1 MKALFTFWQSGPF
14 LKWRSF
20 FIILLWGLLC
30 ARGRAYAQFPRL
42 ETFRNSTATGWT
54 IGGTAYL
61 TDNGTTGGDA
71 AGEGYLRLTQS
82 TTYQAGYAIDNSSF
96 PATQGFSISFEYF
109 AYGGTTPGADG
120 FSVFLIDGSTQT
132 FNIGASGGSLGY
144 AQKTG
149 IPGVSN
155 GYIGIGIDE
164 WGNYSNQTE
173 GRNGGINSGNLTPDA
188 VAIRGAGNG
197 AGTDQYPY
205 LTGTQSLPFS
215 LDVATA
221 RAQNGSPDYRRAF
234 IDVIASGGT
243 YRITIRIQ
251 HGSDVTTTI
260 SNYVVSAPPSTLRVG
275 FSGATGGST
284 NIHEIRNLQ
293 IVLPPVAANDQA
305 VTLLDTNV
313 SFDVVSNDQA
323 PGSSIDAASVDLN
336 PSQSGIQSTYT
347 VAGEGTFSVNAS
359 GVVTFDPTPTFAGV
373 VRIPYR
379 VNSILNSTSNLANL
393 TVRVA
398 TTCATPGKDGPGTLT
413 TGSVLNTY
421 YPGAAS
427 VAAGSSALTVGAAA
441 AGTTPISA
449 GDLVLLMQMQGA
461 TITTANDASYGANNA
476 TGTGNSTTDF
486 TAGQYEYG
494 IAAADVPLTGGTL
507 QLVGGLTRGYQNLDY
522 DDASN
527 PTGQRRFQVIRVP
540 QFSDLDVSGT
550 AAGTPAWNGS
560 TGGVLALDVAGLTSF
575 ASGAAVDLT
584 AKGFRGGG
592 GRITDG
598 STTALASDYRRGNS
612 GAHGAKG
619 EGTAGTPQFV
629 YNGTGIVNGG
639 LAGYRNGFTGRGAPG
654 NAGGGAVDFA
664 PITNSGNAGGA
675 GGGNAGTGGSGGY
688 GFGSGGTGAQ
698 ALGGAVVALA
708 NTTRITLG
716 GGGGAGS
723 ANGAGSGNSNFAAA
737 SGGLGGGILLLRTGS
752 VSGTG
757 TLRANGGNAPG
768 TAAAQEG
775 AGGGGAGGSIVVLAN
790 LTSGL
795 SNLTLQ
801 ANGGT
806 GGSANTAAADN
817 YGPGGG
823 GGGGFIYT
831 NGAATT
837 SVAGGTAGRTSSGN
851 SAFGAT
857 SGSAGTSSTTA
868 GRGIPYTIAG
878 AGGCLPELNTTLA
891 TSTPTLTRSGG
902 TGSSVAPATYSLTIS
917 NTGGGSAMGVAAR
930 VTLPAGLFGYDASGP
945 TTVTIRRADGSTFT
959 PTGYTTPTNGTNT
972 PAFGNIF
979 LPSDATLL
987 ISFRAT
993 VAANALDEVF
1003 YQASATVT
1011 YADPTRDQ
1019 AASIVSPGG
1028 TYSSGGP
1035 VEGSNYASAS
1045 NTTEDVRIA
1054 RPLPVELVIFEA
1066 KASGTDA
1073 LLTWVTASE
1082 KNNARF
1088 EVERSLNGTAFE
1100 RIGTVQGQGTT
1111 SRRTSYRYTDGG
1123 VGKLGL
1129 QVVYYR
1135 LRQVDT
1141 DEGSSLS
1148 PVRVATFKA
1157 GKGVVSLYPNP
1168 APAQA
1173 TLDLTGLPAGAYQG
1187 EILDL
1192 TGRRIQT
1199 LSLQGATI
1207 QELQLTNLPAGT
1219 YLLSLRGQGQNLM
1232 LPLVHK

>member
-1 MKALFTFWQSGPF
+1 MKARFTAWLTQPLNWFTYYAA
-14 LKWRSF
+14 
-20 FIILLWGLLC
+20 LLALLLC
-30 ARGRAYAQFPRL
+30 IGRPAQAQFPRL
-42 ETFRNSTATGWT
+42 ETFRNATATGWT
-54 IGGTAYL
+54 IGGSAYL
-61 TDNGTTGGDA
+61 TGNGAAGNDA
-71 AGEGYLRLTQS
+71 VGEGYLRLTQA
-82 TTYQAGYAIDNSSF
+82 TTNQAGYAVDNSSF

-109 AYGGTTPGADG
+109 AYGGTNPGADG
-120 FSVFLIDGSTQT
+120 FSVFLLDGSTQN

-144 AQKTG
+144 AQRTG
-149 IPGVSN
+149 VPGVSN
-155 GYIGIGIDE
+155 GYVGIGIDE
-164 WGNYSNQTE
+164 WGNYSNASE
-173 GRNGGINSGNLTPDA
+173 GRNGGINPGNLTPDA

-197 AGTDQYPY
+197 SGADQYPY

-215 LDVATA
+215 LDVTTP
-221 RAQNGSPDYRRAF
+221 RAQNGSADYRRAF

-251 HGSDVTTTI
+251 HGTEVTTTV

-275 FSGATGGST
+275 FSGATGAST

-305 VTLLDTNV
+305 ATLLDTNV
-313 SFDVVSNDQA
+313 SFDVVGNDQA

-336 PSQSGIQSTYT
+336 PSLSGIQSTYT
-347 VAGEGTFSVNAS
+347 VAGEGTFTVNTA
-359 GVVTFDPTPTFAGV
+359 GIVTFDPTPTFAGV

-413 TGSVLNTY
+413 ATSVPNTYFPGTGS
-421 YPGAAS
+421 AAT
-427 VAAGSSALTVGAAA
+427 GSTTVTVGAAET
-441 AGTTPISA
+441 GTTPISA

-461 TITTANDASYGANNA
+461 TITPANDVSYGANNA

-494 IAAADVPLTGGTL
+494 IAATDLPLTGGTL
-507 QLVGGLTRGYQNLDY
+507 QLVNGLTRSYQNLAY
-522 DDASN
+522 DDAGTA
-527 PTGQRRFQVIRVP
+527 TGQRRFQVIRVP

-550 AAGTPAWNGS
+550 AAATPAWNGS
-560 TGGVLALDVAGLTSF
+560 TGGVLALDVSGLTSF
-575 ASGAAVDLT
+575 ATGAVVDLT

-592 GRITDG
+592 GRATPG
-598 STTALASDYRRGNS
+598 NTGAQNTDYRRGTS

-619 EGTAGTPQFV
+619 EGTAGTPQYA
-629 YNGTGIVNGG
+629 YNSSAIVNSGI
-639 LAGYRNGFTGRGAPG
+639 AGYRNGSTGRGAPG
-654 NAGGGAVDFA
+654 NAGGGATDFT
-664 PITNSGNAGGA
+664 PVTNSGNAGGA
-675 GGGNAGTGGSGGY
+675 GGGNGGAGGLGGY
-688 GFGSGGTGAQ
+688 GFGSNSSGAR

-708 NTTRITLG
+708 GTTRITLG

-723 ANGAGSGNSNFAAA
+723 ANGTGTGSSNFAPA
-737 SGGLGGGILLLRTGS
+737 SGGVGGGILLLRTGS

-768 TAAAQEG
+768 TATATEG

-806 GGSANTAAADN
+806 GGSANTGAAAN

-831 NGAATT
+831 NGTATV
-837 SVAGGTAGRTSSGN
+837 SVTGGTAGRTSTS
-851 SAFGAT
+851 SATFGAT
-857 SGSAGTSSTTA
+857 NGAAGSSSTAA

-902 TGSSVAPATYSLTIS
+902 PGSRVAPATYSLIIS
-917 NTGGGSAMGVAAR
+917 NTGGGAATGVVASVA
-930 VTLPAGLFGYDASGP
+930 LPAGLFGYDASGT

-959 PTGYTTPTNGTNT
+959 PSGYTVPATGTNT
-972 PAFGNIF
+972 PTFGNIF

-987 ISFRAT
+987 ISFRVA
-993 VAANALDEVF
+993 VAASAQDEVF

-1019 AASIVSPGG
+1019 NADLVSPGG
-1028 TYSSGGP
+1028 TYTSGGP

-1054 RPLPVELVIFEA
+1054 RPLPVELAAFEA
-1066 KASGTDA
+1066 KASGADA
-1073 LLTWVTASE
+1073 LLTWITSSE

-1088 EVERSLNGTAFE
+1088 EIERSLNGSAFE
-1100 RIGTVQGQGTT
+1100 RIGSVQGQGTT
-1111 SRRTSYRYTDGG
+1111 SRRTSYRYLDGG

-1135 LRQVDT
+1135 LRQVDN
-1141 DEGSSLS
+1141 DESSSLS
-1148 PVRVATFKA
+1148 PVRVVAFSA

-1173 TLDLTGLPAGAYQG
+1173 TLDLTALPAGIYQG

-1192 TGRRIQT
+1192 TGRRVQT
-1199 LSLQGATI
+1199 LILQGAI
-1207 QELQLTNLPAGT
+1207 SQELPLTSLPAGT

-1232 LPLVHK
+1232 LPLVHN